1 MVVEM
6 AIFRQRQPRRRR
18 PEIFLMEGQYIF
30 LQMYSLLYFTSMSQ
44 ILVLGRCP
52 DSGVQR

>member
-6 AIFRQRQPRRRR
+6 AIFRQRRR

-30 LQMYSLLYFTSMSQ
+30 LQMYSLLYFTSMSR

>member
-18 PEIFLMEGQYIF
+18 PEIFLMEGQYNLF
-30 LQMYSLLYFTSMSQ
+30 TDVLTPLLYFNVTNS
-44 ILVLGRCP
+44 CP
-52 DSGVQR
+52 RQVS

>member
-6 AIFRQRQPRRRR
+6 AIFRQRQQRRR

-30 LQMYSLLYFTSMSQ
+30 LQMYSLLYFTSMSR